1 MSQKRAVVLLVHK
14 QSCESWGSL
23 LEILFSS
30 KSEVGLVV
38 ESEHATPRQGP
49 GDRRY
54 RQFVPEKWPKYV
66 LFQDSFANLVNFWVD
81 KPRTLV

>member
-23 LEILFSS
+23 LGILFSS

-38 ESEHATPRQGP
+38 ESEHATPQQGP
-49 GDRRY
+49 GD
-54 RQFVPEKWPKYV
+54 
-66 LFQDSFANLVNFWVD
+66 
-81 KPRTLV
+81 